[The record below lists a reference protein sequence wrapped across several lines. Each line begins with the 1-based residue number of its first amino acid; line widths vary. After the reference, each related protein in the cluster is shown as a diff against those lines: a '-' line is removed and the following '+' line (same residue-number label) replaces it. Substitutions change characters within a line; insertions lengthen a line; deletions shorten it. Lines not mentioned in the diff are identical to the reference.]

1 MLARAMTLTALVGV
15 LASTSCTTT
24 QVSPAFYRARTV
36 AVVAL
41 HGNQLVEGV
50 DPLAGIGAN
59 TLGDSVLLDVEGGVI
74 QRVAQAMQARVLD
87 VEEVAMAEGYDALP
101 AWTLERATV
110 PPLRPLSTDVASEA
124 GLAELA
130 QTLAVDA
137 VVAARFHWSIEAATE
152 GANTGASNCV
162 AALELVVV
170 SDQGERL
177 WRQQTFG
184 EAPLALSTTIDGAV
198 NIDDLTD
205 ALVRA
210 SRAAVERFFGAVVKN
225 RPNRAIAG

>member
-1 MLARAMTLTALVGV
+1 MLARATLVCALVCALG
-15 LASTSCTTT
+15 SSSCTTT
-24 QVSPAFYRARTV
+24 QVSPDFYRSRAI

-50 DPLAGIGAN
+50 DPLASPDAG
-59 TLGDSVLLDVEGGVI
+59 TLGDAVLLDVEDSVI
-74 QRVAQAMQARVLD
+74 QRFAQAMQARVVHVDD
-87 VEEVAMAEGYDALP
+87 VAAAEGYDALA
-101 AWTLERATV
+101 AWTLGRATV

-130 QTLAVDA
+130 RTLDVDA
-137 VVAARFHWSIEAATE
+137 VVAARFHWSIEAASDDVR
-152 GANTGASNCV
+152 TGASNGV

-170 SDQGERL
+170 SDTGERL

-198 NIDDLTD
+198 SLDDVTD

-210 SRAAVERFFGAVVKN
+210 SRSAVERFFGAVVKN